1 MPRERNMLWEAV
13 RDGEAQATL
22 VLTRGCSRHRKK
34 AVFVCLVNRQV
45 RFVRVIQV
53 IIAWS
58 KTLSA

>member
-1 MPRERNMLWEAV
+1 MPRERNMLQEAV

-22 VLTRGCSRHRKK
+22 VLTRCSRHRKK